1 MKSISEF
8 MEQDHNRLDDLFN
21 NFKELKI
28 SDENKAKEIFA
39 EFKSNL
45 EKHINWEE
53 EFLFPLFERKT
64 GMFNSGPT
72 AVMKIEHK
80 NIKDLL
86 RQISEKLISGSMQTD
101 ELDKTL
107 VTFLSSH
114 NQKEE
119 NILYPMIDKSFNETE
134 VKEFYENIKNFSPEE

>member
-28 SDENKAKEIFA
+28 PDENKAKEIFA
-39 EFKSNL
+39 EFKSDL

-80 NIKDLL
+80 NIKALL
-86 RQISEKLISGSMQTD
+86 RQISERLISGSMQTD

-107 VTFLSSH
+107 VTFLSNH

>member
-8 MEQDHNRLDDLFN
+8 MEQDHDRLDDLFN

-28 SDENKAKEIFA
+28 PDENKAKEIFA
-39 EFKSNL
+39 EFKSDL

-53 EFLFPLFERKT
+53 EFLFPLFEQKT

-80 NIKDLL
+80 NIKDIL

-107 VTFLSSH
+107 VTFLSNH

-119 NILYPMIDKSFNETE
+119 DILYPMIDKSFNETE
-134 VKEFYENIKNFSPEE
+134 VKEFYENIKKISPEE